1 MKLISKTLIGTLMLA
16 TALPVA
22 TAPAFAQSR
31 QEAQRSQR
39 EVRQEQRE
47 LQREQRDVQQARRYG
62 TPRDVREERRDVQD
76 QRRDV
81 REARQEYREDLRD
94 YRQYR
99 ASNRTAFRGP
109 AFRANFRYQQ
119 FRPGVRI
126 APGYYGQRYVVN
138 NYRAYRL
145 PTPGARQ
152 QWVRHYNDMLLINAR
167 TGTVI
172 RVIPNFYW

>member
-1 MKLISKTLIGTLMLA
+1 MKLISKTFIGTLMLA

-22 TAPAFAQSR
+22 TAPAFAQSAG
-31 QEAQRSQR
+31 EVNRSQR

-47 LQREQRDVQQARRYG
+47 LQRERRDVQDARRFG
-62 TPRDVREERRDVQD
+62 SARDVREERRDVQD

-81 REARQEYREDLRD
+81 RDARQEYREDLRD

-99 ASNRTAFRGP
+99 ASNRQAFRGP

-119 FRPGVRI
+119 FRPGARI
-126 APGYYGQRYVVN
+126 APNYYGQRYVVN
-138 NYRAYRL
+138 NYRNYRL

-152 QWVRHYNDMLLINAR
+152 QWVRHYNDLLLVNSLN
-167 TGTVI
+167 GTVT

>member
-1 MKLISKTLIGTLMLA
+1 MKTLSKALIGTLMLA

-22 TAPAFAQSR
+22 TVSATAQSR
-31 QEAQRSQR
+31 GEVVRSER
-39 EVRQEQRE
+39 ELRQEQRE
-47 LQREQRDVQQARRYG
+47 LRRDRRDVQEARRYG
-62 TPRDVREERRDVQD
+62 TQRDVREEQRDLRD

-81 REARQEYREDLRD
+81 RDARQDYREDLRD

-99 ASNRTAFRGP
+99 GTNRQAFRGP

-138 NYRAYRL
+138 NFRAYRL
-145 PTPGARQ
+145 PNPGARQ
-152 QWVRHYNDMLLINAR
+152 VWVRHYNDMLLVNPR
-167 TGTVI
+167 NGTVI

>member
-22 TAPAFAQSR
+22 TAPAFAQST
-31 QEAQRSQR
+31 R
-39 EVRQEQRE
+39 EVSSSKRDVLQEQRQ
-47 LQREQRDVQQARRYG
+47 LQREQRQLREARRSG
-62 TPRDVREERRDVQD
+62 DQRDVREERRDVQD

-99 ASNRTAFRGP
+99 GTNRQAFRGP

-119 FRPGVRI
+119 FRPGARI
-126 APGYYGQRYVVN
+126 APNYYNQRFVVN
-138 NYRAYRL
+138 NYRNYRL

-152 QWVRHYNDMLLINAR
+152 HWVRHYNDVLLVNAR
-167 TGTVI
+167 TGRVI

>member
-22 TAPAFAQSR
+22 TTGAFAQSR
-31 QEAQRSQR
+31 GEAVRSER

-47 LQREQRDVQQARRYG
+47 LQRERRDVQDARRFG
-62 TPRDVREERRDVQD
+62 TQRDVREERRDVRE

-81 REARQEYREDLRD
+81 QDARQEYREDLRD

-99 ASNRTAFRGP
+99 ASNRNAFRGP

-119 FRPGVRI
+119 FRPGARI
-126 APGYYGQRYVVN
+126 APTYFNQRYVVN
-138 NYRAYRL
+138 NYRNYRL
-145 PTPGARQ
+145 PNPGARQ
-152 QWVRHYNDMLLINAR
+152 VWVRHYNDVLLVNSR
-167 TGTVI
+167 TGTVV
-172 RVIPNFYW
+172 RSIPNFYW